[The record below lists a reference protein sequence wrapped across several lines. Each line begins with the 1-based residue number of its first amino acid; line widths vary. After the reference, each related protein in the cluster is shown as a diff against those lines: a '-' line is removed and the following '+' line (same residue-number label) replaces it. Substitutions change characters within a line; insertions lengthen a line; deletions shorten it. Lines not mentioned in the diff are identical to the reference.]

1 MKRPMNRRP
10 RKHKSTRKSDS
21 PRNASKESQQRLD
34 DPNKPFRLNKFIAH
48 AGFCSRREADTLIA
62 SGQVKVNGN
71 VVTEMGIKVT
81 LKDQVVVKDQP
92 LKLEPHVY
100 ILLNKG
106 TDTISTTNDEKGR
119 KTVMDAIEDAT
130 GYRVYPVG
138 RLDRNTT
145 GLLVLTNDG
154 ELAHRLMHPS
164 YKVKKTYVATSR
176 DPLSEEALAQMKL
189 GVPLEDGKA
198 KAVSVK
204 RSSTDP
210 AKYTLMVEEGRNH
223 LIRRMIAYFGT
234 EVIRLKRTV
243 YAGLTDR
250 DIRVGRWRYLKPREI
265 DELKR
270 LVGLSLK
277 GE

>member
-1 MKRPMNRRP
+1 MKM
-10 RKHKSTRKSDS
+10 
-21 PRNASKESQQRLD
+21 
-34 DPNKPFRLNKFIAH
+34 
-48 AGFCSRREADTLIA
+48 
-62 SGQVKVNGN
+62 
-71 VVTEMGIKVT
+71 
-81 LKDQVVVKDQP
+81 
-92 LKLEPHVY
+92 
-100 ILLNKG
+100 
-106 TDTISTTNDEKGR
+106 
-119 KTVMDAIEDAT
+119 
-130 GYRVYPVG
+130 
-138 RLDRNTT
+138 
-145 GLLVLTNDG
+145 
-154 ELAHRLMHPS
+154 
-164 YKVKKTYVATSR
+164 
-176 DPLSEEALAQMKL
+176 
-189 GVPLEDGKA
+189 GVPLEDGTA

-210 AKYTLMVEEGRNH
+210 TKLTLMVEEGRNH

>member
-1 MKRPMNRRP
+1 MNRRP
-10 RKHKSTRKSDS
+10 RKNNARRKIDS
-21 PRNASKESQQRLD
+21 PRNVSKESKQRLD
-34 DPNKPFRLNKFIAH
+34 DPQKPFRLNKFIAH
-48 AGFCSRREADTLIA
+48 AGLCSRREADELIS
-62 SGQVKVNGN
+62 SGQVKVNGS
-71 VVTEMGIKVT
+71 VVTEMGVKVT
-81 LKDQVVVKDQP
+81 LKDQVVVKNQP

-145 GLLVLTNDG
+145 GLLLLTNDG

-164 YKVKKTYVATSR
+164 YKVKKTYLATSR
-176 DPLSEEALAQMKL
+176 DPLSEEAVAQLKM
-189 GVPLEDGKA
+189 GIPLEDGSA
-198 KAVSVK
+198 KAISVK
-204 RSSTDP
+204 RNPTDP
-210 AKYTLMVEEGRNH
+210 TKLTLVVEEGRNH

-243 YAGLTDR
+243 YGGLTDR
-250 DIRVGRWRYLKPREI
+250 ELRVGRWRYLKPKEI
-265 DELKR
+265 DDMKR

>member
-1 MKRPMNRRP
+1 MNRRP
-10 RKHKSTRKSDS
+10 RKSNSRRKIDS
-21 PRNASKESQQRLD
+21 PRNVSKESKQRLD
-34 DPNKPFRLNKFIAH
+34 DPQKPFRLNKFIAH
-48 AGFCSRREADTLIA
+48 AGLCSRREADELIS
-62 SGQVKVNGN
+62 SGQVKVNGS
-71 VVTEMGIKVT
+71 VVTEMGVKVT
-81 LKDQVVVKDQP
+81 LKDQVVVKNQP

-145 GLLVLTNDG
+145 GLLLLTNDG

-164 YKVKKTYVATSR
+164 YKVKKTYLATSR
-176 DPLSEEALAQMKL
+176 DPLSEEAVAQLKM
-189 GVPLEDGKA
+189 GIPLEDGSA
-198 KAVSVK
+198 KAISVK
-204 RSSTDP
+204 RNPTDP
-210 AKYTLMVEEGRNH
+210 TKLTLVVEEGRNH

-243 YAGLTDR
+243 YGGLTDR
-250 DIRVGRWRYLKPREI
+250 ELRVGRWRYLKPKEI
-265 DELKR
+265 DDMKR

>member
-1 MKRPMNRRP
+1 MNRRP
-10 RKHKSTRKSDS
+10 RKHKPTRTSES

-48 AGFCSRREADTLIA
+48 AGYCSRREADTLIA
-62 SGQVKVNGN
+62 SGQVKVNGT
-71 VVTEMGIKVT
+71 VVTEMGVKVT

-92 LKLEPHVY
+92 LNLEPHVY

-189 GVPLEDGKA
+189 GVPLEDGTA

-210 AKYTLMVEEGRNH
+210 TKLTLMVEEGRNH

-234 EVIRLKRTV
+234 EVIRLKRTI